1 VLAVLENLITYVLV
15 VKIIITSLL
24 VWEHVHKVAEM
35 DFMHHQITPVW
46 HAILHAKHVVTI

>member
-1 VLAVLENLITYVLV
+1 MLAVLENLITYVRV

-46 HAILHAKHVVTI
+46 HAILHVKHVVTI